1 MNKICVVMLILG
13 LLLVGTSC
21 GRSNEKS
28 EVESKIVEEVK
39 SLEKKAS
46 GEVKKLEKDVKLLRE
61 GEKDYEKA
69 LEEEPKPPADA
80 MEGVEG
86 ALLGEEFDSPPE

>member
-13 LLLVGTSC
+13 LLLVGTNC

-28 EVESKIVEEVK
+28 EVESKVVEEVK

-46 GEVKKLEKDVKLLRE
+46 GEVKKLEEDIKVLE
-61 GEKDYEKA
+61 EEKDYEKE
-69 LEEEPKPPADA
+69 LEEAPKLPAEA
-80 MEGVEG
+80 MKGAGV
-86 ALLGEEFDSPPE
+86 PPEEGLAPPLD